1 MNNPNSTLGV
11 KSITN
16 GSVMLIEINNDGDQ
30 ARIGG
35 VSPRWQDIKF
45 NLNGDPYVTHYG
57 QKHYLSEFQRIH
69 RTEIVET
76 K

>member
-1 MNNPNSTLGV
+1 MNNPNNTLGV

-16 GSVMLIEINNDGDQ
+16 GSVMLIEINDDGDQ

-35 VSPRWQDIKF
+35 NSPRWQDIKF
-45 NLNGDPYVTHYG
+45 DLNGDPYVTHYG
-57 QKHYLSEFQRIH
+57 QKHYLNEFMS
-69 RTEIVET
+69 V